1 LKSTL
6 ELLDKHL
13 GHLACQKAFHPLS
26 FSLLDGLRGYRVAL
40 TNASE
45 VIADVN
51 TFFKNLITDAKTI
64 QENKR
69 VSQRK

>member
-1 LKSTL
+1 MKSKL

-13 GHLACQKAFHPLS
+13 GHLDCLKTFHPLS
-26 FSLLDGLRGYRVAL
+26 FSLLDGLRDYRVAL